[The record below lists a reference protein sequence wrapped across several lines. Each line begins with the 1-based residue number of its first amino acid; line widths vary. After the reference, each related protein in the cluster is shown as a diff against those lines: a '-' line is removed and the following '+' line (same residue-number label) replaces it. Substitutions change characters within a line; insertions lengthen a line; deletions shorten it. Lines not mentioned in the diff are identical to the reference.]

1 MILTVAGI
9 DTADPRELTAAL
21 RRECEQ
27 MEQATGFADHRYEDS
42 NTCSRAYDGQ
52 CDYASYQPCLIA
64 FALAVLDECEKC
76 RHTKTVGSNTFGRV
90 YETGKH
96 ELIND
101 IIRTAARAYYGGTLR
116 EVSHA

>member
-27 MEQATGFADHRYEDS
+27 MEQVTGFADHRYEDS

-64 FALAVLDECEKC
+64 FALAVLDECEEW
-76 RHTKTVGSNTFGRV
+76 RNAMDDPQMEMTRQTVEHVIGST
-90 YETGKH
+90 
-96 ELIND
+96 
-101 IIRTAARAYYGGTLR
+101 IRAAARAWLDAGGELS
-116 EVSHA
+116 EEG